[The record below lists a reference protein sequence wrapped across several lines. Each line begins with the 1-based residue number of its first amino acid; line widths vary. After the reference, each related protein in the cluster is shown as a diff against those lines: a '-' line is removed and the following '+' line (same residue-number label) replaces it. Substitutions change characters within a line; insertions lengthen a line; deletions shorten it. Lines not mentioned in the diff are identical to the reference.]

1 MADLI
6 DRLAGVDPVR
16 PKIPAHQ
23 FIGALRL
30 YAYSLKTKQEIS
42 TYFDLQGSEATQA
55 VALADAVD
63 AVTGVASKIA
73 FCMRAEA
80 VAVLLEYPGD
90 TFYHDV
96 NGNIDKT
103 AVQADLGI

>member
-6 DRLAGVDPVR
+6 DRLAGVDPTR

-23 FIGALRL
+23 FIGAFRL
-30 YAYSLKTKQEIS
+30 YAYGLKTRLQIA

-55 VALADAVD
+55 TALADAID
-63 AVTGVASKIA
+63 AVTGVAAKVA

-90 TFYHDV
+90 TFYH
-96 NGNIDKT
+96 NGGGAINKA